1 MSYRAVGPDGVWR
14 VYGNNALKQRVNDL
28 IQKRFSSEPNSAE
41 KIASTRGA
49 ILNHHYLD
57 IDNWSCAEQR
67 DRQERTKRCR
77 KILEGL
83 KIRMEKGEIK
93 QEGVQGTKGD
103 TALTPSKL
111 SDRHIRLLDLSDNW
125 LLISLERH
133 PFGGSETVREQYW
146 LYSRNDRSV
155 HLLLDE
161 DVMRPETGP
170 IKMRRGDGPWQDADK
185 SLEENFS
192 RVVENLL
199 GAEAMKR
206 IERMIGS
213 ADDSLCFAHPKV
225 LAKCKTISGIDYTA
239 DEESRNRLKEKTYLK
254 KYGPRTHKGPA
265 GIAMAPGI
273 RIVSQKE
280 NEKNSE

>member
-1 MSYRAVGPDGVWR
+1 
-14 VYGNNALKQRVNDL
+14 
-28 IQKRFSSEPNSAE
+28 
-41 KIASTRGA
+41 
-49 ILNHHYLD
+49 
-57 IDNWSCAEQR
+57 
-67 DRQERTKRCR
+67 
-77 KILEGL
+77 
-83 KIRMEKGEIK
+83 MEKGEIK

-206 IERMIGS
+206 IE
-213 ADDSLCFAHPKV
+213 
-225 LAKCKTISGIDYTA
+225 
-239 DEESRNRLKEKTYLK
+239 
-254 KYGPRTHKGPA
+254 
-265 GIAMAPGI
+265 
-273 RIVSQKE
+273 
-280 NEKNSE
+280 